1 MKHTAPII
9 TLLTLTLAGCQ
20 TSTQL
25 TSSVADGD
33 GVTCGEIQQAFHAYE
48 QDRQSAEAYQQLAQV
63 LSPTAGSL
71 ASKGIGSAN
80 EYYEQIRLSTN
91 LALATRGCSPVG
103 QL

>member
-1 MKHTAPII
+1 MKYVTPMIA
-9 TLLTLTLAGCQ
+9 LLTLAMAGCQ

-25 TSSVADGD
+25 SSAVADDD
-33 GVTCGEIQQAFHAYE
+33 GVTCGEIQQAFNAYE
-48 QDRQSAEAYQQLAQV
+48 QDRQSAEAYQQLAEV

-80 EYYEQIRLSTN
+80 EYYEQIRVSTN

>member
-1 MKHTAPII
+1 MIA
-9 TLLTLTLAGCQ
+9 LLTLAMAGCQ

-25 TSSVADGD
+25 SSAVADDD
-33 GVTCGEIQQAFHAYE
+33 GVTCGEIQQAFNAYE
-48 QDRQSAEAYQQLAQV
+48 QDRQSAEAYQQLAEV

-80 EYYEQIRLSTN
+80 EYYEQIRVSTN